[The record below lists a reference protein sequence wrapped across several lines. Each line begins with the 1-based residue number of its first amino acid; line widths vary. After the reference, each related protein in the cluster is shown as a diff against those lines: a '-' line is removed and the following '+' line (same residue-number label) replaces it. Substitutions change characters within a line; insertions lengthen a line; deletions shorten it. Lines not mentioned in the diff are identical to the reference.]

1 MATKED
7 KTAKVEDLKAEETN
21 AEETKEEKTKV
32 DYWDELVDFDVP
44 LSESEKGPLM
54 IMVNGHYWK
63 MQRGKTVKVPRYVVQ
78 TFRDSQDQKLAS
90 LKKQEECKNQNLTGE

>member
-7 KTAKVEDLKAEETN
+7 KTAKVEDLKAEETKD
-21 AEETKEEKTKV
+21 EETKV

>member
-7 KTAKVEDLKAEETN
+7 KTDKVEDLKDEETN
-21 AEETKEEKTKV
+21 AEETKAEKTKV